1 MTRAL
6 AIVNPAAGG
15 GTARADVDALLG
27 TLRERF
33 ATIDVEETGAES
45 PTAEDLA
52 RRGVAEQY
60 EAVLVA
66 GGDGTVGVAARA
78 LVNTEVT
85 LGILPFGSFM
95 NIARAVGIPR
105 EDRAAAAR
113 IIADGHSRA
122 IDVGRVGEQLFFE
135 AAGIGL
141 DAHAFEAGHA
151 FQRGERSS
159 AVAAV
164 GALLRRSGVRVRIDA
179 DGRVHSHR
187 VLQAVVCNGP
197 WYGWGFEVA
206 PGARIDDGKLELVVF
221 GGGRLAVLR
230 ELIAARIDRDRPA
243 RGRRYLGKKIVL
255 SSREPLEVHADGQLV
270 GSLPQT
276 FEALPRA
283 LRVYAPASVMHP

>member
-33 ATIDVEETGAES
+33 DEIEVVETGVES

-52 RRGVAEQY
+52 RRGVAEKY
-60 EAVLVA
+60 DAVLVA

-78 LVNTEVT
+78 LVSTEVT

-105 EDRAAAAR
+105 QDRAAAAE
-113 IIADGHSRA
+113 IIAAGHTRT
-122 IDVGRVGEQLFFE
+122 IDVGRVGDHLFFE

-141 DAHAFEAGHA
+141 DAYAFEAGHA
-151 FQRGERSS
+151 YQRGEHST

-164 GALLRRSGVRVRIDA
+164 GALLRRSGVRVGIEV

-187 VLQAVVCNGP
+187 VLQAVVCNGS

-206 PGARIDDGKLELVVF
+206 PGARLDDGRLDLVIF

-230 ELIAARIDRDRPA
+230 ELIAAASDHDRPA
-243 RGRRYLGKKIVL
+243 RGRRYLGKRIVL
-255 SSREPLEVHADGQLV
+255 SSRAPLEVHADGELV

-283 LRVYAPASVMHP
+283 LRVYAPHP

>member
-15 GTARADVDALLG
+15 GTARADVDALLE
-27 TLRERF
+27 TLHERF
-33 ATIDVEETGAES
+33 ATIDVEETGVES

-52 RRGVAEQY
+52 RRGVAEKY
-60 EAVLVA
+60 DAVLVA

-105 EDRAAAAR
+105 EDRPAAAR
-113 IIADGHSRA
+113 IIAAGHSRA
-122 IDVGRVGEQLFFE
+122 IDVGRVGDHLFFE

-164 GALLRRSGVRVRIDA
+164 GALIRRSGVRVRIET

-206 PGARIDDGKLELVVF
+206 PGAQIDDGKLELVVF

-230 ELIAARIDRDRPA
+230 ELIAAAVDRDRPA

>member
-1 MTRAL
+1 MRAL

-33 ATIDVEETGAES
+33 ASIDVEETGVES

-52 RRGVAEQY
+52 RRGVAEKY
-60 EAVLVA
+60 DAVLVA
-66 GGDGTVGVAARA
+66 GGDGTVGIAARA
-78 LVNTEVT
+78 LVNTGVT

-105 EDRAAAAR
+105 EDRAAAAE
-113 IIADGHSRA
+113 IIAAGHSRA
-122 IDVGRVGEQLFFE
+122 IDVGRVGEHFFFE

-164 GALLRRSGVRVRIDA
+164 GALIRRSGVRVRIEA

-230 ELIAARIDRDRPA
+230 ELIAARVDRDRAA
-243 RGRRYLGKKIVL
+243 RGRRYLGKRIVL
-255 SSREPLEVHADGQLV
+255 SSREPVEVHADGQLV

-276 FEALPRA
+276 FETLPRA
-283 LRVYAPASVMHP
+283 LRVYAPNL

>member
-6 AIVNPAAGG
+6 TIVNPAAGG

-33 ATIDVEETGAES
+33 GTIDIEETGAES

-52 RRGVAEQY
+52 RRGVAERY
-60 EAVLVA
+60 DAVLVA

-78 LVNTEVT
+78 LVSTDVT

-113 IIADGHSRA
+113 IIADGHVRQ
-122 IDVGRVGEQLFFE
+122 IDVGRVGGHLFFE

-164 GALLRRSGVRVRIDA
+164 AALIRRSGVRVRIEA

-221 GGGRLAVLR
+221 GGGRLAVFR
-230 ELIAARIDRDRPA
+230 ELIAAAIDRDRPA
-243 RGRRYLGKKIVL
+243 RGRRYLGKHIVL
-255 SSREPLEVHADGQLV
+255 SSRRPLEVHADGQLV

-276 FEALPRA
+276 FEALPQA
-283 LRVYAPASVMHP
+283 LRVYAPQL

>member
-1 MTRAL
+1 MRAL

-33 ATIDVEETGAES
+33 ASIDVEETGVVS

-52 RRGVAEQY
+52 RRGVAEKY
-60 EAVLVA
+60 DAVLVA
-66 GGDGTVGVAARA
+66 GGDGTVGIAARA
-78 LVNTEVT
+78 LVNTGVT

-105 EDRAAAAR
+105 EDRAAAAK
-113 IIADGHSRA
+113 IIAAGHSRA
-122 IDVGRVGEQLFFE
+122 IDVGRVGEHLFFE

-164 GALLRRSGVRVRIDA
+164 GALIRRSGVRVRIEA

-206 PGARIDDGKLELVVF
+206 PGARIDDGKLEVVVF

>member
-1 MTRAL
+1 VTRAL

-33 ATIDVEETGAES
+33 ATIDVEETGVES

-52 RRGVAEQY
+52 RRGVAEKY
-60 EAVLVA
+60 DAVLVA

-122 IDVGRVGEQLFFE
+122 IDVGRVGEHLFFE

-159 AVAAV
+159 AVAAI
-164 GALLRRSGVRVRIDA
+164 GALIRRSGVRVRIEA

-255 SSREPLEVHADGQLV
+255 SSRQPLEVHADGRLV

-276 FEALPRA
+276 FETLRQA

>member
-33 ATIDVEETGAES
+33 GAIDVAETETPS

-52 RRGVAEQY
+52 RRGVAEKY
-60 EAVLVA
+60 DAVLVA

-105 EDRAAAAR
+105 EDRAAAAE
-113 IIADGHSRA
+113 IIAAGHSRA
-122 IDVGRVGEQLFFE
+122 IDLGRVGDHLFFE

-141 DAHAFEAGHA
+141 DVQAFAAGHA
-151 FQRGERSS
+151 FQRGERST
-159 AVAAV
+159 AVAAI
-164 GALLRRSGVRVRIDA
+164 GALLRRHGVRVRIEV
-179 DGRVHSHR
+179 DGRIHSHR

-206 PGARIDDGKLELVVF
+206 PGARIDDGLLDLVVF

-230 ELIAARIDRDRPA
+230 ELIAAAIDRDRPA
-243 RGRRYLGKKIVL
+243 RGRRYLGKRIVL
-255 SSREPLEVHADGQLV
+255 SSRAPLEVHADGQFV
-270 GSLPQT
+270 GPLPQT
-276 FEALPRA
+276 FEVLPRA
-283 LRVYAPASVMHP
+283 LHVYAPHL